1 LIGSFCGCGG
11 GVGERVRLRWQWCG
25 SSGVTWAAFAPGVS
39 STVADLQ
46 VSCRASVPEAAYFS
60 VCSLSG
66 VFEGGGAGVSED
78 ATKGVCLAPGVPT
91 VGEARALLY
100 AYDINESVPA

>member
-1 LIGSFCGCGG
+1 
-11 GVGERVRLRWQWCG
+11 V
-25 SSGVTWAAFAPGVS
+25 P
-39 STVADLQ
+39 
-46 VSCRASVPEAAYFS
+46 CRASVPEAAYFS

-78 ATKGVCLAPGVPT
+78 ATKGVCLALT

-100 AYDINESVPA
+100 AYDINEFPVSNPLGRDGGDLLDTAEEKLKAALKDAGHRWD